1 VFYIADQAT
10 LRSLSYVGGL
20 ACIIAIFVMAA

>member
-1 VFYIADQAT
+1 VPSANSPT